1 MFLTL
6 AFKNLWRNWRRTL
19 LAESSIVFGVIV
31 IVFTG
36 NFIYGME
43 RDWARFEI
51 ESDTGAFQIEHR
63 DYRDQRKSEPLKV
76 TVENGSELVDK
87 VSKMPGVRAA
97 YGKLNF
103 SGMVSSGYKSTFFD
117 GVGVDNKRQKTV
129 LNREEYLIVA
139 GTPLNDKP
147 GGVILGSDLAA
158 MLGIKIGDPVS
169 IVVRTFHG
177 GLNLVHGTLVG
188 TKNGRHFPSSTY
200 LEINLAEAQSL
211 LRVRDRLSQVVV
223 GTADFDSIMNV
234 MANVENSLRSGTTP
248 FMLRGYPELIP
259 IYAGAIGSFKLISM
273 VVGFVLFLLVGGG
286 IANVMAM
293 AVMERKREVGTIRA
307 LGMEK
312 SQIRRL
318 FLAEGCIT
326 GAIGAV
332 VGLVI
337 VTGLTQWVAMRG
349 GFPMPPPPGT
359 QQGFA
364 IIPQI
369 NPIMSIFGLVMPFIV
384 GMIAAWW
391 PASKS
396 ANLSPVE
403 ALTEA

>member
-1 MFLTL
+1 MFLAL

-51 ESDTGAFQIEHR
+51 ESDTGAFHIEHR

-76 TVENGSELVDK
+76 TVEDGSALVNM
-87 VSKMPGVRAA
+87 VANIPGVRAA

-103 SGMVSSGYKSTFFD
+103 SGMVSSGYKSTFFE

-129 LNREEYLIVA
+129 LNREEYLIVD
-139 GTPLNDKP
+139 GTALNDLP

-200 LEINLAEAQSL
+200 LEMNLAEAQSL
-211 LRVRDRLSQVVV
+211 LRVRDRVSQVVV
-223 GTADFDSIMNV
+223 GTADFDSISKVMSNV
-234 MANVENSLRSGTTP
+234 ATALHNDKTP
-248 FMLRGYPELIP
+248 FVLRGYPELIP

-286 IANVMAM
+286 IGNVMAM
-293 AVMERKREVGTIRA
+293 AVMERKREIGTIRA

-312 SQIRRL
+312 SQVRSL

-326 GAIGAV
+326 GGIGAV
-332 VGLVI
+332 VGLVL
-337 VTGLTQWVAMRG
+337 VTGLTQWLAMRG
-349 GFPMPPPPGT
+349 GFQMPPPPGT
-359 QQGFA
+359 HQGFA

-369 NPIMSIFGLVMPFIV
+369 NPTMSIFGLVMPFIV
-384 GMIAAWW
+384 GMFAAWW
-391 PASKS
+391 PASTS
-396 ANLSPVE
+396 ANLNPVDALAE
-403 ALTEA
+403 A